1 MNFSAFAYKL
11 IRDDRKSIVV
21 LKDNVEIEKLSSALD
36 FFSSTLKKD
45 IQASPFYSYEIPPH
59 SSIKPSP
66 HIVSGRLKTLFRI
79 INGSEKTVV
88 ITNLSALLQ
97 PVISE
102 EAFIDMFFEIGV
114 GRTLGV
120 DKVSSALLK
129 AYYESTDFVEE
140 VGEFARRGYILDIF
154 TPSYDRPLRIE
165 YFDDEIESIKLFYLE
180 NYRTYKELQTATIL
194 PAKEYP
200 YQDEEFGYILLKNR
214 SYLDRYDIDGFKR
227 YSFVNLS
234 DIEAAMKLI
243 SFYRKEEIF
252 NSSDRVEDFLKACK
266 KPDEDFSLTKL
277 FPDTYS
283 LEEKVRA
290 IVDGSVSYRVVVA
303 CGSRTRVEHISRFF
317 KDRGIGFK
325 VLESSPFELPN
336 GVYLT
341 EGYLYEGILDRQERF
356 CVVSFADL
364 FGETENFH
372 PNRQRSIRKSV
383 SFSVDDK
390 VVHKRY
396 GVALFKG
403 LKRIEI
409 DGREDEFFE
418 LEFDQKDRIY
428 LPVYNAELIDEYH
441 GIEPLSSLRNNRWQK
456 AQDLAKRS
464 IKKILSELVNT
475 YAKRHLIKRE
485 PYNVELYEVKEF
497 EAMFDYD
504 ETPDQMKA
512 IEDVK
517 RDMASDVPMDRLI
530 CGDVSFGKT
539 EVAMRAIAISVFNF
553 KQAVFMVPTTLLSL
567 QHFKTLK
574 SRFRNFPVNI
584 AILNRFTTKKDKE
597 RILEGLRSGGI
608 DVLVATHSVYSPEIE
623 FLNLGLVVV
632 DEEHRFGVKIK
643 EHLKSK
649 YPHVD
654 MLYMSATPIP
664 RTLNMSLN
672 GIMDISI
679 IKTPPLERKPIETL
693 ISKRKAQIIRDAILR
708 ELSRDGRVY
717 FVHNSIESIESVLDE
732 LNKLVPF
739 AKKAI
744 VHAKMPK
751 RRIKEVFESFNRGEI
766 HVLISTSIIESGL
779 DIKSVDTI
787 IVDDADR
794 FGLSDLY
801 QLRGRV
807 GRGDRVSYA
816 YLLYRGKLTE
826 NAAKRLKYMVEFI
839 ERGTGFNLALKD
851 MELRGYGNILG
862 KDQSGKIKSL
872 GYSVYMS
879 LIEEA
884 IRELKNQPV
893 ERDVEI
899 RHTFEA
905 YVPDEFATGENKVE
919 IYKRL
924 SASKEIEEVEQLR
937 DEFQYR
943 FGKIPEPVAN
953 LFQIVNLKLLSKKAF
968 VKKLNLSPNG
978 VLIEFYIDAAID
990 TDKLISIVDELNG
1003 RFLSETQVF
1012 FGLLGKNL
1020 KDIYGKLS
1028 YILGEITKSKGAAP
1042 GGATVQQGS
1051 LGRENRGEA
1060 PPKGE

>member
-1 MNFSAFAYKL
+1 MNFSAFAYRL
-11 IRDDRKSIVV
+11 IKSEKKSLVV
-21 LKDNVEIEKLSSALD
+21 LKDNVEIEKLSFALE

-45 IQASPFYSYEIPPH
+45 VQAAPFYSYEIPPH
-59 SSIKPSP
+59 SSIKPAS

-79 INGSEKTVV
+79 INGSENTVV
-88 ITNLSALLQ
+88 ITNLNALLQ

-102 EAFIDMFFEIGV
+102 EAFIDRFFEIAV
-114 GRTLGV
+114 GKTFGMDEVFSL
-120 DKVSSALLK
+120 LLK
-129 AYYESTDFVEE
+129 AYYERVDFIED
-140 VGEFARRGYILDIF
+140 VGEFAKRGYLLDVF
-154 TPSYDRPLRIE
+154 TPFYDKPLRIE
-165 YFDDEIESIKLFYLE
+165 YFDDEIEKIKLFYLE
-180 NYRTYKELQTATIL
+180 NYRTYKNLQTATIL

-200 YQDEEFGYILLKNR
+200 YEDEEFGYILLKER
-214 SYLDRYDIDGFKR
+214 SYLDRYEIGGFEK
-227 YSFVNLS
+227 YSFVSLS
-234 DIEAAMKLI
+234 DLEAAMKLI
-243 SFYRKEEIF
+243 SFYREEEIF
-252 NSSDRVEDFLKACK
+252 NSGDRVESFLEACDS
-266 KPDEDFSLTKL
+266 PGEDFSLTKL
-277 FPDTYS
+277 FPSTYS

-290 IVDGSVSYRVVVA
+290 IVDGATSFRVVVA
-303 CGSRTRVEHISRFF
+303 CGSKTRVEHVSRFF
-317 KDRGIGFK
+317 KDRGIRFK
-325 VLESSPFELPN
+325 RLSTNPFELPN
-336 GVYLT
+336 GIYLT
-341 EGYLYEGILDRQERF
+341 DGYLYEGVLDRQERF

-364 FGETENFH
+364 FGESENFLAKK
-372 PNRQRSIRKSV
+372 RRSIKKSV
-383 SFSVDDK
+383 SFSVGDR
-390 VVHKRY
+390 VVHRRY

-403 LKRIEI
+403 LKRIDV

-418 LEFDQKDRIY
+418 LEFDQRDRVY

-441 GIEPLSSLRNNRWQK
+441 GAEPLSSLRNNKWQR

-475 YAKRHLIKRE
+475 YAKRHLIRRE
-485 PYNVELYEVKEF
+485 PYDVELYEIKEF

-517 RDMASDVPMDRLI
+517 RDMASSVPMDRLI

-539 EVAMRAIAISVFNF
+539 EIAMRAIAITVFNLR
-553 KQAVFMVPTTLLSL
+553 QAVFMVPTTLLSL

-574 SRFRNFPVNI
+574 DRFRNFPVNI
-584 AILNRFTTKKDKE
+584 ALLNRFTTRKE
-597 RILEGLRSGGI
+597 KEKIFEGLRNGSI
-608 DVLVATHSVYSPEIE
+608 DVLVATHSVYSSEIE

-632 DEEHRFGVKIK
+632 DEEHRFGVKVK

-672 GIMDISI
+672 GIMDISV

-693 ISKRKAQIIRDAILR
+693 ISKRKTQIIRDAILR

-717 FVHNSIESIESVLDE
+717 FVHNSIESIENVLDE
-732 LNKLVPF
+732 LNNIVPF

-751 RRIKEVFESFNRGEI
+751 RKIKEVFESFNRGEI
-766 HVLISTSIIESGL
+766 DVLISTSIIESGL

-787 IVDDADR
+787 IIDDADR

-807 GRGDRVSYA
+807 GRGDRISYA

-826 NAAKRLKYMVEFI
+826 SASKRLKYMVEFI

-862 KDQSGKIKSL
+862 KDQSGKIRSL
-872 GYSVYMS
+872 GYSVYLS

-884 IRELKNQPV
+884 VRELKNQPV

-899 RHTFEA
+899 KHTFEA
-905 YVPDEFATGENKVE
+905 YVPDEFATGEKKVE

-924 SASKEIEEVEQLR
+924 SASKDIEDVEQLK

-943 FGKIPEPVAN
+943 FGKIPEPVSN
-953 LFQIVNLKLLSKKAF
+953 LFMIVSLKILSKKAF
-968 VKKLNLSPNG
+968 VKKIHLSPHG
-978 VLIEFYIDAAID
+978 VLIEFYIDAFID
-990 TDKLISIVDELNG
+990 TDRLIAIVEEFNG
-1003 RFLSETQVF
+1003 RFMSETQVF

-1020 KDIYGKLS
+1020 KTIHEKLS
-1028 YILGEITKSKGAAP
+1028 YILDEITKKQKRRIERRNHSTGLSRAREQ
-1042 GGATVQQGS
+1042 GGGPT
-1051 LGRENRGEA
+1051 
-1060 PPKGE
+1060 

>member
-1 MNFSAFAYKL
+1 MNFSAFAYRLVRNKK
-11 IRDDRKSIVV
+11 KSIVV
-21 LKDNVEIEKLSSALD
+21 LKDNIEIDRLSLAMD
-36 FFSSTLKKD
+36 FFSSIFKKNL
-45 IQASPFYSYEIPPH
+45 ITSPFYSYEIPPH
-59 SSIKPSP
+59 SSIKPSS

-79 INGSEKTVV
+79 INGSENTVV
-88 ITNLSALLQ
+88 ITNLNALLQ
-97 PVISE
+97 PVIGE
-102 EAFIDMFFEIGV
+102 EAFIDRFFEVGV
-114 GRTLGV
+114 GKTFGV
-120 DKVSSALLK
+120 DKLTSLLLN
-129 AYYESTDFVEE
+129 AYYERVDFIED
-140 VGEFARRGYILDIF
+140 VGEFTKRGYLLDVF
-154 TPSYDRPLRIE
+154 TPFYDKPLRIE
-165 YFDDEIESIKLFYLE
+165 YFDDEIEEIKLFYLE
-180 NYRTYKELQTATIL
+180 NYRTYKKLQTATIL
-194 PAKEYP
+194 PAREYP
-200 YQDEEFGYILLKNR
+200 YEDEEFGYILLKER
-214 SYLDRYDIDGFKR
+214 SYLDRYDIGDFKK
-227 YSFVNLS
+227 YSFVNSS
-234 DIEAAMKLI
+234 DLEAAMKLI
-243 SFYRKEEIF
+243 SFYKEEEIF
-252 NSSDRVEDFLKACK
+252 NSSDRVESFLEACE
-266 KPDEDFSLTKL
+266 KPDEDFRLTKL
-277 FPDTYS
+277 FPSTYS

-290 IVDGSVSYRVVVA
+290 LVEGAGSFRVVVA
-303 CGSRTRVEHISRFF
+303 CGSKVRVEHVSKFF
-317 KDRGIGFK
+317 KDRGVRFK
-325 VLESSPFELPN
+325 KLESNPFKLPN

-341 EGYLYEGILDRQERF
+341 DGYLFEGILDKQERF

-364 FGETENFH
+364 FGEGESFYSKRGKTAK
-372 PNRQRSIRKSV
+372 KSV
-383 SFSVDDK
+383 SFSAGDR
-390 VVHKRY
+390 VVHRRY

-403 LKRIEI
+403 LKRIDV

-418 LEFDQKDRIY
+418 LEFDQKDRVY

-441 GIEPLSSLRNNRWQK
+441 GTEPLSSLRNNRWQK
-456 AQDLAKRS
+456 AQALAKRS

-485 PYNVELYEVKEF
+485 PYDVELYEIKEF

-517 RDMASDVPMDRLI
+517 KDMTSFVPMDRLI

-539 EVAMRAIAISVFNF
+539 EVAMRAIAISVFNLR
-553 KQAVFMVPTTLLSL
+553 QAVFMVPTTLLSL

-574 SRFRNFPVNI
+574 DRFRNFPVNI
-584 AILNRFTTKKDKE
+584 ALLNRFTTKKEKE
-597 RILEGLRSGGI
+597 RIFEGLKNGNI
-608 DVLVATHSVYSPEIE
+608 DILVATHSVYSPEIE

-643 EHLKSK
+643 EHLKSR

-672 GIMDISI
+672 GIMDISV

-693 ISKRKAQIIRDAILR
+693 ISKRKTQIIRDAILR

-732 LNKLVPF
+732 LNNIVPF

-751 RRIKEVFESFNRGEI
+751 RRIKEVFESFNKGEI
-766 HVLISTSIIESGL
+766 DVLVSTSIIESGL

-787 IVDDADR
+787 IIDDADR

-807 GRGDRVSYA
+807 GRGDRISYA

-826 NAAKRLKYMVEFI
+826 GASKRLKYMVEFI

-872 GYSVYMS
+872 GYSVYLS

-884 IRELKNQPV
+884 VRELKNQPV

-899 RHTFEA
+899 KHTFEA
-905 YVPDEFATGENKVE
+905 YVPDEFATGEKKVE

-924 SASKEIEEVEQLR
+924 SALGDIEDVEQLKE
-937 DEFQYR
+937 EFQYR
-943 FGKIPEPVAN
+943 FGKIPEPVSN
-953 LFQIVNLKLLSKKAF
+953 LFIIVNLKILSKRAF

-978 VLIEFYIDAAID
+978 VLMEFYIDALID
-990 TDKLISIVDELNG
+990 TDRLITLTEKFNG

-1020 KDIYGKLS
+1020 KAIHEKLS
-1028 YILGEITKSKGAAP
+1028 YILEEITKTKGAARS
-1042 GGATVQQGS
+1042 GATIQQGS

>member
-1 MNFSAFAYKL
+1 MNFSAFAYTLFK
-11 IRDDRKSIVV
+11 RKEKPFVV
-21 LKDNVEIEKLSSALD
+21 LKDNIEIDKLSFALD
-36 FFSSTLKKD
+36 FFSSVLKRELR
-45 IQASPFYSYEIPPH
+45 ASPFYSYEIPPH
-59 SSIKPSP
+59 SSIKPSS
-66 HIVSGRLKTLFRI
+66 HIVSGRLKTLYRI
-79 INGSEKTVV
+79 VNGSENTAV
-88 ITNLSALLQ
+88 ITNLNALLQ

-102 EAFIDMFFEIGV
+102 EAFIDNCFEIGV
-114 GRTLGV
+114 GRAFGM
-120 DKVSSALLK
+120 DEVSSLLLK
-129 AYYESTDFVEE
+129 GYYERVDFVEE
-140 VGEFARRGYILDIF
+140 VGEFARRGYLLDVF
-154 TPSYDRPLRIE
+154 TPFYDKPVRFE
-165 YFDDEIESIKLFYLE
+165 YFDDEIEQIKLFYPE
-180 NYRTYKELQTATIL
+180 NYRTYRKLETATIL
-194 PAKEYP
+194 PAREYP
-200 YQDEEFGYILLKNR
+200 YEEEEFGYVLLKER
-214 SYLDRYDIDGFKR
+214 SYLDRYDIGDFKR
-227 YSFVNLS
+227 YSFVSHSELES
-234 DIEAAMKLI
+234 ALKLI
-243 SFYRKEEIF
+243 SFYKEEEIF
-252 NSSDRVEDFLKACK
+252 NSSNTVEDFLKGCE
-266 KPDEDFSLTKL
+266 KPEEDFGLTKL
-277 FPDTYS
+277 FPTTYS
-283 LEEKVRA
+283 LDEKLGA
-290 IVDGSVSYRVVVA
+290 IVSGAVSLRIVVA
-303 CGSRTRVEHISRFF
+303 CGSKTRVEHVSKFF
-317 KDRGIGFK
+317 RDRGIRFK
-325 VLESSPFELPN
+325 TLEANPFELPS
-336 GVYLT
+336 GIYLT
-341 EGYLYEGILDRQERF
+341 DGYLYEGILDREERF

-364 FGETENFH
+364 FGESESFH
-372 PNRQRSIRKSV
+372 SKKRRGVKKSV
-383 SFSVDDK
+383 SFSYGDK
-390 VVHKRY
+390 VVHRRY

-403 LKRIEI
+403 LKRIDV

-418 LEFDQKDRIY
+418 LEFEQKDKVY

-441 GIEPLSSLRNNRWQK
+441 GSEPLSSLRNSRWQK

-475 YAKRHLIKRE
+475 YAKRHLIKRK
-485 PYNVELYEVKEF
+485 PYDVELYEIKEF

-504 ETPDQMKA
+504 ETPDQLKA
-512 IEDVK
+512 VEDIK

-539 EVAMRAIAISVFNF
+539 EVAMRAIAISVFNLR
-553 KQAVFMVPTTLLSL
+553 QAVFMVPTTLLSL
-567 QHFKTLK
+567 QHFRTLK
-574 SRFRNFPVNI
+574 DRFRNFPVNV
-584 AILNRFTTKKDKE
+584 ALLNRFTTKRE
-597 RILEGLRSGGI
+597 REKVFEGLKTGSI
-608 DVLVATHSVYSPEIE
+608 DILIATHSVYSPAIE

-632 DEEHRFGVKIK
+632 DEEHRFGVKVK

-672 GIMDISI
+672 GIMDISV

-693 ISKRKAQIIRDAILR
+693 ISKRKTQIIRDAILR

-717 FVHNSIESIESVLDE
+717 FVHNSIESIERVLDE
-732 LNKLVPF
+732 LNNIVPF

-766 HVLISTSIIESGL
+766 DVLVSTSIIESGL

-787 IVDDADR
+787 IIDDADR

-826 NAAKRLKYMVEFI
+826 NASKRLKYMVEFI

-872 GYSVYMS
+872 GYSVYLS

-899 RHTFEA
+899 KHTFEA
-905 YVPDEFATGENKVE
+905 YVPDEFATGEKKVE

-924 SASKEIEEVEQLR
+924 SASKDIEEVEQLK

-943 FGKIPEPVAN
+943 FGKIPEPVSN
-953 LFQIVNLKLLSKKAF
+953 LFLIVNLKILSKKAF
-968 VKKLNLSPNG
+968 VKKINLSQRG
-978 VLIEFYIDAAID
+978 VLIEFYVDAYVD
-990 TDKLISIVDELNG
+990 TDRLISLVKEFNG
-1003 RFLSETQVF
+1003 RFMSETQVF

-1020 KDIYGKLS
+1020 KVIYEKLS
-1028 YILGEITKSKGAAP
+1028 YILDEITKNKSAAVS
-1042 GGATVQQGS
+1042 GATIQQGS